1 MPLEKLVYHS
11 SFCVQ
16 NCLTVSSVL
25 FLGFHPACIIQVER
39 LGDAKHQVR
48 EAAAAALQTILQT
61 WDLPQALS
69 KLLPIWSHRSPKV
82 KQSAMQ
88 AVTEAI
94 AAQPVAIALPGNW
107 DQFVLKPA
115 AHLLDDANR

>member
-1 MPLEKLVYHS
+1 M
-11 SFCVQ
+11 
-16 NCLTVSSVL
+16 
-25 FLGFHPACIIQVER
+25 ER

-48 EAAAAALQTILQT
+48 ESAAAALQTTLQT

-82 KQSAMQ
+82 KQGALQ

-94 AAQPVAIALPGNW
+94 AAQPVAVALPGNW
-107 DQFVLKPA
+107 DQLVLKPA
-115 AHLLDDANR
+115 AQLLDDANR